1 MGYTVIYETREGL
14 SFTKVFSTLDEAQRF
29 IAVQK
34 SKGLKA
40 SIR

>member
-1 MGYTVIYETREGL
+1 MGYTVIYETRDGL
-14 SFTKVFSTLDEAQRF
+14 TLTKNFSTYDEAQRF

>member
-1 MGYTVIYETREGL
+1 MGYTVEYENRDGHTATRD
-14 SFTKVFSTLDEAQRF
+14 FKTYDEAQRF

-40 SIR
+40 RLL